1 MTRVT
6 NVMRLQLMNRQSYVI
21 VPLLVL
27 GGAALLA
34 LAIFLLVPYDGPKY
48 AVMAAAAPLWAF
60 LVVGVQAL
68 TLSFPFSQAL
78 GATRRDFH
86 LGTLLTAAMTSAM
99 LAIIY
104 LAISLVEKAT
114 NGWGLNGYFSTPG
127 LDGDAPLAAFAS
139 YFVLAMLCF
148 LVGYWSAAVIKR
160 WGTVVLISALVGV
173 AIALTV
179 AALLLVRFGA
189 MQAVAEWAVAQG
201 ALGLDAWGLLLVVV
215 LAATSFLTLRRIT
228 Q

>member
-1 MTRVT
+1 MTRVA
-6 NVMRLQLMNRQSYVI
+6 NVMRLQLMNRQAYVT
-21 VPLLVL
+21 VPLIVL
-27 GGAALLA
+27 GGAMLVALLV
-34 LAIFLLVPYDGPKY
+34 FLLIPYGGPKY
-48 AVMAAAAPLWAF
+48 AGAASVAPLWSFMA
-60 LVVGVQAL
+60 VGVQAL

-86 LGTLLTAAMTSAM
+86 IGTLLTAAMTSAM
-99 LAIIY
+99 LALIY
-104 LAISLVEKAT
+104 VVIALIEKAT
-114 NGWGLNGYFSTPG
+114 AGWGVNGYFATPG

>member
-68 TLSFPFSQAL
+68 TMSFPFSQAL

-86 LGTLLTAAMTSAM
+86 IGTLLTAALTAAM
-99 LAIIY
+99 LALIY
-104 LAISLVEKAT
+104 LVIALLEKAT
-114 NGWGLNGYFSTPG
+114 NGWGVNGYFATPG

-139 YFVLAMLCF
+139 YFVLAMLWF
-148 LVGYWSAAVIKR
+148 LIGYWSSAVLKR
-160 WGTVVLISALVGV
+160 WGLVVLLNVLVGL

-189 MQAVAEWAVAQG
+189 MQAVAEWVVAQG

-215 LAATSFLTLRRIT
+215 LAASSYLTLRRIT